1 MAVYHLK
8 AGIGSRGGGQSAAAK
23 NAYVCRE
30 GRYAGDADEVL
41 YREDGNM
48 PRWAAD
54 EPGDYWQ
61 AADEHER
68 ANGSLYRE
76 VQFALPEELSEDEQ
90 VALARDFAKS
100 LTTNGE
106 RLPYTLAVHRG
117 ESREPDEPD
126 NPHCHLVI
134 SERVND
140 GQGRSAETWFKRHN
154 RQSPEKGGA
163 RKSRAAMPREWLTNT
178 RQEWERRANQALE
191 RSGSPARIDRRSW
204 AERREDAMKRG
215 DLEEAARCSR
225 EPNVHLGPREYR
237 HQDGKEQKDQQVK
250 GENAAGAAARDTSA
264 SEIAEQKTAIE
275 RIEQELQRLGEEIK
289 RLAKRFVELA
299 RESLKIERQAAQ
311 RRGVKRREFIDGR
324 NWREAAGVALK
335 RLHERQAW
343 EQTKPWRDEQR
354 WYLHQQHRQQWI
366 KLYERQEGEI
376 AWLDQRSRTEEGRK
390 ELAEEAVKLKKVHGE
405 EKGADDVLQNCKKE
419 LEEMQS
425 GRREELGRQQGR
437 ELETL
442 GEQEQIDYQNALQ
455 DPLRKETVTKEAL
468 AVEFDRQREKV
479 SGGGGFGRT
488 ERTDGDFNLESIAQ
502 EYGIELE
509 RSWKREREREREIG
523 PSR

>member
-23 NAYVCRE
+23 NAYICRE
-30 GRYAGDADEVL
+30 GRYAGDSDEVL

-48 PRWAAD
+48 PQWAQA
-54 EPGDYWQ
+54 EPGHYWQ
-61 AADEHER
+61 AADDGER

-76 VQFALPEELSEDEQ
+76 VQFALPKELSEDEQ
-90 VALARDFAKS
+90 VDLARDFAKS
-100 LTTNGE
+100 LTNKRE
-106 RLPYTLAVHRG
+106 RLPYTLAIHRG
-117 ESREPDEPD
+117 ASREPDKPN

-237 HQDGKEQKDQQVK
+237 HQDGKEQKDQRVK
-250 GENAAGAAARDTSA
+250 GENAAATTARDSSA
-264 SEIAEQKTAIE
+264 DEITEQKTAIE

-289 RLAKRFVELA
+289 RLAKRVVELA
-299 RESLKIERQAAQ
+299 KESLEIERQAAQ
-311 RRGVKRREFIDGR
+311 RREVKRPAEPEPNTVEVLLR
-324 NWREAAGVALK
+324 
-335 RLHERQAW
+335 ERQRIWKLEDAAQGAPNQYQLEYEATQASNALW
-343 EQTKPWRDEQR
+343 DRVTELPWKERDE
-354 WYLHQQHRQQWI
+354 
-366 KLYERQEGEI
+366 YERQE
-376 AWLDQRSRTEEGRK
+376 A
-390 ELAEEAVKLKKVHGE
+390 
-405 EKGADDVLQNCKKE
+405 E
-419 LEEMQS
+419 LE
-425 GRREELGRQQGR
+425 RQQGR
-437 ELETL
+437 
-442 GEQEQIDYQNALQ
+442 D
-455 DPLRKETVTKEAL
+455 
-468 AVEFDRQREKV
+468 
-479 SGGGGFGRT
+479 GGM
-488 ERTDGDFNLESIAQ
+488 
-502 EYGIELE
+502 
-509 RSWKREREREREIG
+509 
-523 PSR
+523 SR